1 MLNKRLLILLSI
13 LIVLLAISAMIYF
26 SPSDYEAVGCLFG
39 GVGSILAVIWF
50 SASLYYQSLQL
61 TEQRQQFLEE
71 FKQLREDARRNA
83 LSLSKDILREAEER
97 ALKCNSELR
106 SINDLTAY
114 YLDLSDVG
122 IAINSK
128 NPIEVLEAVKRWTK
142 KEGPALFL
150 LSGIKQASEIYFHS
164 FEKTDI
170 DYSKE
175 PEDFVCIYGPWLW
188 KLPYFEPYQSVA
200 TMLCEFM
207 IRLQP
212 SRKAVVLALSVAL
225 MKSCPGIMKEDGI
238 FELIKKFRQEG
249 RHLPA
254 IAEDIQTV

>member
-1 MLNKRLLILLSI
+1 MV
-13 LIVLLAISAMIYF
+13 VLLAIYAMT
-26 SPSDYEAVGCLFG
+26 SLPPSDYSAVGSLFG
-39 GVGSILAVIWF
+39 AVGGILAVIWF

-83 LSLSKDILREAEER
+83 LSFSKDILREAEER
-97 ALKCNSELR
+97 ALRNNPELQ
-106 SINDLTAY
+106 SINDLVAY
-114 YLDLSDVG
+114 YLNWSDMAVVLK
-122 IAINSK
+122 SK
-128 NPIEVLEAVKRWTK
+128 DPIEVLEAVKRWIK
-142 KEGPALFL
+142 REGPAIFL
-150 LSGIKQASEIYFHS
+150 LRGIKQASEIYFNS
-164 FEKTDI
+164 IGKTDI

-175 PEDFVCIYGPWLW
+175 PEEFVLIYGTWLW

-207 IRLQP
+207 IKIQP
-212 SRKAVVLALSVAL
+212 GRKAVLLASSVAS
-225 MKSCPGIMKEDGI
+225 MKSYPGIMKEDVI
-238 FELIKKFRQEG
+238 LEEIKKFRKEG